1 MLDYDALNKLE
12 KQYGNI
18 KLVPEDN
25 PLLHK
30 LRKSAI
36 GNEDDPQVSY
46 PKTSATISHDDVVE
60 IQYYWDHGIHNSQKI
75 GRLMGHDHTWV
86 TRRLSVMGLS
96 TIKHKRISNAE
107 QRRLHQKGLAAHRN
121 GSENHK

>member
-1 MLDYDALNKLE
+1 MLDYEALNKLE

-18 KLVPEDN
+18 KLVPEGN

-36 GNEDDPQVSY
+36 GNEDDPQTKHPTISG
-46 PKTSATISHDDVVE
+46 TISHDDVVE
-60 IQYYWDHGIHNSQKI
+60 IQYYWDHGVRDANKI
-75 GRLMGHDHTWV
+75 GRLMGHDHIWV
-86 TRRLSVMGLS
+86 TRRLVVMGLN

-107 QRRLHQKGLAAHRN
+107 QRRHYRN

>member
-1 MLDYDALNKLE
+1 MLDYEALNKLE

-18 KLVPEDN
+18 NLVPEDN
-25 PLLHK
+25 PVLSK

-36 GNEDDPQVSY
+36 GNEDDPQVRY
-46 PKTSATISHDDVVE
+46 PTISATISHDDVIE
-60 IQYYWDHGIHNSQKI
+60 IQYYWDHGVHNARKI
-75 GRLMGHDHTWV
+75 GRLMGHDHIWV
-86 TRRLSVMGLS
+86 TRRLAVMGLN

-107 QRRLHQKGLAAHRN
+107 QRRHYRN

>member
-25 PLLHK
+25 PLLSK

-36 GNEDDPQVSY
+36 GNEDDPQFRY

-75 GRLMGHDHTWV
+75 GRLMGHDHIWV
-86 TRRLSVMGLS
+86 TKRLAVMGLLS
-96 TIKHKRISNAE
+96 TIKHKRLSNAE
-107 QRRLHQKGLAAHRN
+107 QRRHYRN